1 VKFLWILLFLTGCAV
16 AVNFT
21 PELDAE
27 KNCPANC
34 KKGGKP

>member
-1 VKFLWILLFLTGCAV
+1 VKWLIVLLFLTGCAV

-21 PELDAE
+21 PELDKE
-27 KNCPANC
+27 CPTNC